1 MEEGSPMWH
10 LIVVGVT
17 VLVHGILYGFG
28 AASQEL
34 NESEIEKKAEEGDR
48 RSKALFKIIDS
59 PIKYVNAMHMCIT
72 FMSLALGATAVGS
85 VSELAFEACCNS
97 GWFANMNLSIC
108 NAIIKI
114 LVLLVFM
121 SVFVCLGIMAP
132 KKVAIRYP
140 EKLAYILLPFARFV
154 MVICIP
160 LGAVISFVAN
170 LIGMIFGVD
179 PKDNGDDVTE
189 EEIISMVMEGHEQG
203 VLEASEAEM
212 IHNIFQWGDKEA
224 KDIMTHRTNITAV
237 DKTMGLSD
245 SLNFMLESNNS
256 RYPVYDEEIDNV
268 IGILYLRDV
277 IDKVHREKALREIP
291 VGEIDGLIREAKFVP
306 ETKNIDEIFQTMQA
320 EKSQMVIVVDE
331 YGQTAGL
338 ITMEDILEEI
348 VGNIFDEYDEEELFI
363 TEEID
368 GSYQMEGLTPL
379 EEVGEKLGLSFEDVE
394 FETLNGL
401 LTFLLDRIPGEEETP
416 EIIYKGYEFKVLS
429 VENNIIS
436 SAEVTK
442 LPEEKA
448 EEGEEE

>member
-10 LIVVGVT
+10 LILVGIS

-48 RSKALFKIIDS
+48 RSEWLFKIMDS
-59 PIKYVNAMHMCIT
+59 PVKYINAMHMCIT
-72 FMSLALGATAVGS
+72 FMSLALGATAVHA
-85 VSELAFEACCNS
+85 VSRIGYQAFVDAEWLAS
-97 GWFANMNLSIC
+97 MNQKLC
-108 NAIIKI
+108 YGIIEV

-121 SVFVCLGIMAP
+121 SIFVCLGIMVP
-132 KKVAIRYP
+132 KKLAIKYP
-140 EKLAYILLPFARFV
+140 ARMAYILLPFARFA
-154 MVICIP
+154 MVICTP
-160 LGAVISFVAN
+160 LGAIISVVAN
-170 LIGMIFGVD
+170 MIGLIFGVD

-189 EEIISMVMEGHEQG
+189 EEIISMVKEGHEQG
-203 VLEASEAEM
+203 VLEADEAEM

-224 KDIMTHRTNITAV
+224 KDIMTHRTNIRAV
-237 DKTMGLSD
+237 DKAMGLSD

-256 RYPVYDEEIDNV
+256 RYPVFDEEIDNV

-277 IDKVHREKALREIP
+277 IDKVHREKSMREVP
-291 VGEIDGLIREAKFVP
+291 VGEIEGLIREANFVP
-306 ETKNIDEIFQTMQA
+306 ETKNIDEIFRSMQS

-331 YGQTAGL
+331 YGQTSGL

-363 TEEID
+363 TEDID

-379 EEVGEKLGLSFEDVE
+379 DEVGEKLGLSFEDVE

-401 LTFLLDRIPGEEETP
+401 LTFLLDRIPGEDENP
-416 EIIYKGYEFKVLS
+416 EITYKGYEFKILS

-436 SAEVTK
+436 TVEVTK
-442 LPEEKA
+442 LPEEAVK
-448 EEGEEE
+448 EEEE